1 MMMKEADV
9 VIVGTGVAGLF
20 CALHLPEGLRAAIIT
35 KDAPENSDSY
45 LAQGGICT
53 LRGAA
58 DYRSYFEDTMR
69 AGRYE
74 NNSQSVEVMI
84 RSSPVVIEELLKLG
98 VRFDRVGGALSYTRE
113 GAHSANRILHHKDE
127 TGKEIM
133 ETLLAR
139 VRERENLTLCPY
151 TEMIDI
157 LTEGNR
163 CTGIVVQTA
172 RGELGTIAAR
182 AVVWAT
188 GGLGGLFEHSTNF
201 PHISGDAFGIALRHH
216 IALQDMNYIQIHPT
230 TLYSKRPGRRFL
242 ISEAVRGEGAT
253 LLNAKHERFVD
264 ELQPRDV
271 VSAAI
276 LEQMKKYHTEYVSLS
291 MRHMKEEQIRE
302 RFPNIYARCMEEGC
316 NPAIDLIPVTPA
328 QHYLMGGVKVG
339 LNGETSMDGLYAVG
353 EASCSGVHGANRLA
367 SNSLLESLV
376 FAGRAAHTLASAV
389 AAVPLRRT
397 EPDLSRYAQTERMKA
412 DCREAVRREIN
423 KRSVKVY
430 AAWCNHAG

>member
-1 MMMKEADV
+1 MIKQADV
-9 VIVGTGVAGLF
+9 VIVGTGVAGMF
-20 CALHLPEGLRAAIIT
+20 CALHLPKGLRAAIIT

-53 LRGAA
+53 LRGAS
-58 DYRSYFEDTMR
+58 DYPGYFEDTMR

-74 NNSQSVEVMI
+74 NNPRSVDMMI
-84 RSSPVVIEELLKLG
+84 RSSPAVIQELIRLG
-98 VRFDRVGGALSYTRE
+98 VRFDRDGEELDYTRE

-139 VRERENLTLCPY
+139 VRERENLALCPY

-157 LTEGNR
+157 LREGNR
-163 CTGIVVQTA
+163 CTGVVVQGA
-172 RGELGTIAAR
+172 QGELGAIAAR

-253 LLNAKHERFVD
+253 LLNAEKQRFVD

-276 LEQMKKYHTEYVSLS
+276 LEQMQKYHTEYVYLS
-291 MRHMKEEQIRE
+291 MRHMGEAQIRE
-302 RFPNIYARCMEEGC
+302 RFPNIYARCMEEGV
-316 NPAIDLIPVTPA
+316 NPAADLIPVTPA
-328 QHYLMGGVKVG
+328 QHYFMGGVKVN

-376 FAGRAAHTLASAV
+376 FAARAAHTLA
-389 AAVPLRRT
+389 AAVESAPPCEVT
-397 EPDLSRYAQTERMKA
+397 PDLSPYAQAERMKA

-430 AAWCNHAG
+430 AAWCHHAG